1 MEKCLKG
8 FFWVRFSGQSMLQFS
23 KGGLT
28 QNDLYEFYS
37 VYDDFDSFIIS
48 SYKSEEIEL
57 IF

>member
-1 MEKCLKG
+1 MEKCLRG
-8 FFWVRFSGQSMLQFS
+8 FFWVRFSGQRMLQFS
-23 KGGLT
+23 KDGLT
-28 QNDLYEFYS
+28 QNDLFYS

>member
-1 MEKCLKG
+1 MHGKMSERL
-8 FFWVRFSGQSMLQFS
+8 FWVRFSGQRMLQFS
-23 KGGLT
+23 KDGLT
-28 QNDLYEFYS
+28 QNDLFYS